1 MSLENAKEHLKKFR
15 LDNKVKEF
23 DISSATVKEAALA
36 LNCKEAE
43 IAKTLSFLVN
53 NKPILIVAAGNRK
66 IDNAKYKSKFNEK
79 AKMIKADEV
88 EPFIG
93 HKVGGVCPFGIN
105 NDVDVYLDISL
116 KDFDIVYPAC
126 GSSNS
131 TVKLT
136 IKELEEASN
145 YKEWI
150 DVCKIIEEG

>member
-1 MSLENAKEHLKKFR
+1 MSLKNAKEHLEKYG
-15 LDNKVKEF
+15 LDSKIKEF
-23 DISSATVKEAALA
+23 DISSATVKEAAIA

>member
-23 DISSATVKEAALA
+23 DTSSATVKEAALA

>member
-1 MSLENAKEHLKKFR
+1 MSLKNAKEHLGKYG
-15 LDNKVKEF
+15 LDNKIKEI
-23 DISSATVKEAALA
+23 DTSSATVKEAALA